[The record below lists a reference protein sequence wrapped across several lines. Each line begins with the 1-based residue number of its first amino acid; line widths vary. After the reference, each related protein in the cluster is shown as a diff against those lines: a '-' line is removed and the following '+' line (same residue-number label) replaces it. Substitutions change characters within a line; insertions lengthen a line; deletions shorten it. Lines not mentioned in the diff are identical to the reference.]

1 MPKHL
6 WKKCECQNIS
16 EKSVNA
22 KTSLK
27 KSENAKTSLKKSEN
41 AKASLNKVWECQNI
55 SEIEWECQNNSEKE
69 WECQN
74 ISKKKSEN
82 TKTSLKKEWEC
93 QNIPE
98 KRECEDAR
106 RWNALCSIN
115 ISCRAAELLSTWNWI
130 QLLRIPNRA
139 LNVKFWSLNVKM
151 WIFDHILPEMYNMLA
166 IQVIFLHCLDMILS
180 VHVLIVILSMFVPID
195 GTLSHRKCK
204 KREKICAIGWKPY
217 FGVDVI
223 FRPFPLSLC
232 TSATSAAAA
241 NRFLHDYFLENWNH
255 LKKLN
260 QTRIMKT
267 RTRKGFLQDFS
278 SSKVALVKTH

>member
-1 MPKHL
+1 MRMPKHP
-6 WKKCECQNIS
+6 WKKRMWRCEKVKC
-16 EKSVNA
+16 
-22 KTSLK
+22 TL
-27 KSENAKTSLKKSEN
+27 
-41 AKASLNKVWECQNI
+41 LNKYQL
-55 SEIEWECQNNSEKE
+55 Q
-69 WECQN
+69 
-74 ISKKKSEN
+74 
-82 TKTSLKKEWEC
+82 
-93 QNIPE
+93 
-98 KRECEDAR
+98 
-106 RWNALCSIN
+106 
-115 ISCRAAELLSTWNWI
+115 SCRT
-130 QLLRIPNRA
+130 A
-139 LNVKFWSLNVKM
+139 LNLKLNPTFENSKSSSQCEILISQCENVN
-151 WIFDHILPEMYNMLA
+151 FLTTFLPEMYNMLA